1 MLLKICYSSNI
12 LFKISLDVLRHDCQW
27 LCAVDAMTKIKM
39 WCLTIR
45 IKKNDELH
53 GKRLCNALLEFMMRA
68 GLSGATVVNATDGFG
83 KRGRSVLRIEGISMN
98 YPLVIEV
105 IEEPAKLEP
114 LLPQIKRMV
123 NDNGIVTIHEEYSL

>member
-1 MLLKICYSSNI
+1 
-12 LFKISLDVLRHDCQW
+12 
-27 LCAVDAMTKIKM
+27 M

-53 GKRLCNALLEFMMRA
+53 GKRLYRALLDFMMGA
-68 GLSGATVVNATDGFG
+68 GISGATVINAVDGFG
-83 KRGRSVLRIEGISMN
+83 RRGKSTLHIEGISMN

-105 IEEPAKLEP
+105 VEEQSKLEP

-123 NDNGIVTIHEEYSL
+123 NDNGLVTVQEVYAL